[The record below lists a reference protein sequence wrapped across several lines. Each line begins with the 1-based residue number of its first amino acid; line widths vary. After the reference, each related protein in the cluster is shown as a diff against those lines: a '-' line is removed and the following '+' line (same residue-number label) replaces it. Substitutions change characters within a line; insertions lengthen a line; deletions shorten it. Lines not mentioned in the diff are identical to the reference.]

1 MRRLWSATGT
11 IGPCTSGPV
20 ARRRVVVEGMRG
32 EPYRREVPASSPST
46 TGRAV
51 DSSVRGL
58 RALLRWTPQTGTGPA
73 AVRAGVTVAVPLVL
87 LAAAGRVDLALYA
100 TFGAFT
106 AVYGRRP
113 DGSADVR
120 VQARHA
126 VVMVA
131 AVATGCAVALS
142 DHRALLAVPVAA
154 AWAAGAA
161 ALSERQH
168 WRPPGPL
175 FPVFAVGACSAVA
188 RADPGQAAAS
198 VGVGVGAAVLA
209 LVVSA
214 VSGVVPVRRAAP
226 ARPTTAHAAPAPAS
240 RQRVQALRCGVAVL
254 VAGALATAAPGQ
266 HPYWAM
272 VAAVVPMAAATLG
285 GQLLRAA
292 HRVVGTLGG
301 LVLAGALLALPLGT
315 WAVVA
320 VAVAL
325 QVAAELLV
333 TRHYGAAML
342 AITPLALLVGQ
353 LAHPVPVG
361 ALLADRGLET
371 LLGVLVGAAVVVLTR
386 QRRGRLPV
394 SDPR

>member
-1 MRRLWSATGT
+1 
-11 IGPCTSGPV
+11 
-20 ARRRVVVEGMRG
+20 
-32 EPYRREVPASSPST
+32 VPASSPSASD
-46 TGRAV
+46 RAA
-51 DSSVRGL
+51 DRAARGL
-58 RALLRWTPQTGTGPA
+58 RALARWTPQTGTGPA
-73 AVRAGVTVAVPLVL
+73 AARAGVTVAVPLVL
-87 LAAAGRVDLALYA
+87 LALVGRVDLALYA

-106 AVYGRRP
+106 AVYGRLP
-113 DGSADVR
+113 DGGADVR

-126 VVMVA
+126 AVMVA

-161 ALSERQH
+161 VLSERQR

-188 RADPGQAAAS
+188 RADPAQAAAS

-209 LVVSA
+209 LVVSRLSSTVSSA
-214 VSGVVPVRRAAP
+214 VSGVLPVRRAA
-226 ARPTTAHAAPAPAS
+226 AATPTTAHAAPPAPAVAPS
-240 RQRVQALRCGVAVL
+240 TAQWRVQALRCGVAVL

-315 WAVVA
+315 WATVA

-386 QRRGRLPV
+386 QRPAQV
-394 SDPR
+394 SSAAQPPPRRAR

>member
-1 MRRLWSATGT
+1 M
-11 IGPCTSGPV
+11 
-20 ARRRVVVEGMRG
+20 
-32 EPYRREVPASSPST
+32 PASSPST
-46 TGRAV
+46 PDRAV
-51 DSSVRGL
+51 DRTVDRTVRGL
-58 RALLRWTPQTGTGPA
+58 RALARWTPQTGTGPA

-87 LAAAGRVDLALYA
+87 LALVGRVDLALYA

-113 DGSADVR
+113 DGGADVR

-131 AVATGCAVALS
+131 AVATGCAVALG

-161 ALSERQH
+161 VLSERQQ

-188 RADPGQAAAS
+188 RADPGQAALS

-214 VSGVVPVRRAAP
+214 VSGVLTVRRAAP
-226 ARPTTAHAAPAPAS
+226 ARATTTHAAPPPAS
-240 RQRVQALRCGVAVL
+240 RQRVQAVRCGVAVL

-315 WAVVA
+315 WATVA

-371 LLGVLVGAAVVVLTR
+371 LLGVVVGAAVVVLTR
-386 QRRGRLPV
+386 PGRRAR
-394 SDPR
+394 